1 MAQGSHVPKFGDWDS
16 DNIPYTAYF
25 ETSRIE
31 KGSMAKR
38 INPNDPE
45 ENPNA
50 FFRTMG
56 NENDRYYNAK
66 PLTRNSSGR
75 KTIDEEKSYGEYPER
90 EGQVQLKSRDH
101 KSVRSESSNEKSNSD
116 FSLLQQKNRSSK
128 SIEKKSQGEFSG
140 IPPLSPPPNRIR
152 NGMTIPNDTRHHKK
166 TSVPKFG
173 ACDETNPKSGDGFTI
188 IFNKV
193 KEEKQISANNFP
205 PIRPPPTNY
214 FKESSL
220 KAPSRWCCLF

>member
-25 ETSRIE
+25 ETARIE
-31 KGSMAKR
+31 KGSVVKK

-50 FFRTMG
+50 FFGTMG
-56 NENDRYYNAK
+56 HEDNRYYNAK
-66 PLTRNSSGR
+66 PLARNSSGK
-75 KTIDEEKSYGEYPER
+75 KTVDVEKSYEEYPER
-90 EGQVQLKSRDH
+90 EGQQVHSKSRDQ

-116 FSLLQQKNRSSK
+116 FSLLQQKHRSSR
-128 SIEKKSQGEFSG
+128 SIEKRSQGEFSG
-140 IPPLSPPPNRIR
+140 IPPMSPPPPNR
-152 NGMTIPNDTRHHKK
+152 MQRHHKAA
-166 TSVPKFG
+166 SVPKFG
-173 ACDETNPKSGDGFTI
+173 AWDETDPKSGDGFTI

-193 KEEKQISANNFP
+193 KEEEQILANNFP

-214 FKESSL
+214 SKESSS
-220 KAPSRWCCLF
+220 KAPRKRSICVFLYG